1 VAHPAVWKAATCL
14 RRAETL
20 SGLAGVVSG
29 PADTAPAALSTEWV
43 QDWIDRAK
51 KALERALD
59 EARRDADESKEKA
72 RRIAEAVKE
81 GAESINPFVQ
91 ARKTAE
97 AVKQSVTEG
106 ADSVSEKLS
115 RGLER
120 VIAFAK
126 KVIIYSTVGVGVAA
140 LLWFGF
146 TWLVMR
152 GAGKTLDD
160 AASHAERYT
169 RLAK

>member
-1 VAHPAVWKAATCL
+1 MAHPAVWKAATCL

-29 PADTAPAALSTEWV
+29 PADVAPAALSTEWV

-51 KALERALD
+51 KTLERALD

-72 RRIAEAVKE
+72 RRIAESIKE

-91 ARKTAE
+91 ARKAAE

-120 VIAFAK
+120 VIEVAK
-126 KVIIYSTVGVGVAA
+126 RIILYTGIGIGALI
-140 LLWFGF
+140 LLWLGF
-146 TWLVMR
+146 SVLTGWAVTKTASEAK
-152 GAGKTLDD
+152 GAIR
-160 AASHAERYT
+160 EYT
-169 RLAK
+169 SIAK